1 MLKIER
7 EADGTI
13 VLGGRWDASQTQQ
26 ADAFFK
32 TVAEPAVVDFGH
44 LEYISSAGLGILLVT
59 QKRLMGAGGLKLVGM
74 NKHIRD
80 VFRYAGL
87 DRVFQIA

>member
-1 MLKIER
+1 MLTIER
-7 EADGTI
+7 GTDGTI
-13 VLGGRWDASQTQQ
+13 LLVGSWDATQTQQ

-32 TVAEPAVVDFGH
+32 TVAEPTVVDFGQ

-59 QKRLMGAGGLKLVGM
+59 QKRLMKAGGLTLVRM

-87 DRVFQIA
+87 DRVFQIV

>member
-1 MLKIER
+1 MLTIER
-7 EADGTI
+7 GTDGTI
-13 VLGGRWDASQTQQ
+13 LLVGSWDATQTQQ

-32 TVAEPAVVDFGH
+32 TVAEPTVVDFGQ

-59 QKRLMGAGGLKLVGM
+59 QKRLMKAGGLTLVRM

-80 VFRYAGL
+80 VFHYAGL
-87 DRVFQIA
+87 DRVFQIV